1 MERVT
6 FLVGDNERLSCM
18 LNPETVVMQRS
29 TGVRPRESL
38 SGMISSNARGDN
50 PLLFTGAGHTTIEL
64 DLVFDVTITGSSIV
78 SQDVRDL
85 TKPLWNLTENHQR
98 NDRLYHPALCRFMW
112 GKWNI
117 PGVISA
123 AAERL
128 ESFSPQG
135 IPRRSWLR
143 LRLIRMQEQPHFPPH
158 ENELWS
164 PVENQATDVFT
175 DELNIPATENF
186 SPASQSDFSNAATE
200 TLENSNERIDL
211 SAYHI
216 TGDSSRWRDIALR
229 LNLVNPLLWIYE
241 QLPEQNDILED
252 SEKPL

>member
-6 FLVGDNERLSCM
+6 FLVEETNERLSCM
-18 LNPETVVMQRS
+18 LNPESVLMRRN

-85 TKPLWNLTENHQR
+85 TKPIWNLTENHQR
-98 NDRLYHPALCRFMW
+98 NDSSYRPALCRFIW
-112 GKWNI
+112 GKYWNI

-123 AAERL
+123 VAERL

-135 IPRRSWLR
+135 VPRRSWLR
-143 LRLIRMQEQPHFPPH
+143 LRLIRMQEQPQSPPH

-164 PVENQATDVFT
+164 PVENQTTNTIV
-175 DELNIPATENF
+175 DESTEIF
-186 SPASQSDFSNAATE
+186 SPNSQSDFSNIATE
-200 TLENSNERIDL
+200 TFENSNERIDF
-211 SAYHI
+211 SAYRI
-216 TGDSSRWRDIALR
+216 TGDPSRWRDIAAKLH
-229 LNLVNPLLWIYE
+229 VTDPLDWFNT
-241 QLPEQNDILED
+241 QLLED
-252 SEKPL
+252 HDVLNSREKSQ